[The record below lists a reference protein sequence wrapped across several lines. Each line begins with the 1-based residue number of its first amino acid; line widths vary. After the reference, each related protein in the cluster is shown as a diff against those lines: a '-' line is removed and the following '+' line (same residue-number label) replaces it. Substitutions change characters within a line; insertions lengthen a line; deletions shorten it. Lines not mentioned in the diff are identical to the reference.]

1 MVTLEI
7 AASVML
13 VVVSGLLVRSFVQ
26 LKQAPLGFDPSQ
38 VVTARLALGHG
49 PYADESRRRQ
59 FWETLQREVES
70 HPAVAA
76 TGLAWPLPFT
86 GLGAEVPYDS
96 VDGVA
101 GGGRFVAFLASA
113 WPGYFQ
119 TIDATVLDGRTFDER
134 DLDRASSVAVVD
146 RRTAEQLYPA
156 ASAVGRPVWFEDYA
170 TRQRRSV
177 EIIGVVDQIRH
188 ARLSGP
194 EREMIYLLNPQAR
207 NLGLVVR
214 LRQSQAAA
222 SILPELRTLT
232 AAIDPNV
239 PLFEA
244 RSLQSYV
251 DDVVA
256 PTRFT
261 MTLAGGFGLV
271 ALLMAAVG
279 LYGVVS
285 YGVSQRSAEFGLRMA
300 LGASAPAIFRL
311 VMSQGL
317 GMAAVGVGAGLVGAI
332 AAAATVRRLLTD
344 VSPGD
349 PATFTATTVVLAA
362 VVLAASYLP
371 ARRAARLDPA
381 RTLRGE

>member
-1 MVTLEI
+1 
-7 AASVML
+7 
-13 VVVSGLLVRSFVQ
+13 
-26 LKQAPLGFDPSQ
+26 
-38 VVTARLALGHG
+38 
-49 PYADESRRRQ
+49 
-59 FWETLQREVES
+59 
-70 HPAVAA
+70 
-76 TGLAWPLPFT
+76 
-86 GLGAEVPYDS
+86 
-96 VDGVA
+96 
-101 GGGRFVAFLASA
+101 
-113 WPGYFQ
+113 
-119 TIDATVLDGRTFDER
+119 
-134 DLDRASSVAVVD
+134 
-146 RRTAEQLYPA
+146 
-156 ASAVGRPVWFEDYA
+156 
-170 TRQRRSV
+170 
-177 EIIGVVDQIRH
+177 
-188 ARLSGP
+188 
-194 EREMIYLLNPQAR
+194 
-207 NLGLVVR
+207 LVVR

-344 VSPGD
+344 FSPGD